1 MTSITSIAVYS
12 GLCGSIWQLW
22 IFLMLAVYA
31 PAESMTANRLFWEEL
46 YRIWMSEG
54 NPPVPDMF
62 LGDTNIVEEPI
73 DRLPHRADDTG
84 AVYAFTRFKRLLGM
98 KDGWRATNP
107 DEKAYTYIH
116 TTGDSMSRI
125 DRINVSE
132 DCFRTCRDWDIQDM
146 GDLTDH
152 QMVSVEVSAPGA
164 PYVGKGRYAIPL
176 YLIKDKKFMEFA
188 VNEGSKLED
197 SLENQ
202 REDIQ
207 VLWKEYKENIC
218 TFARKRAK
226 ESVGAL
232 EQAKL
237 KLQRQKKAT
246 LNDGSKTQKVRAT
259 EAARYQ
265 TEIDKI
271 ISVQASKNRMTTKI
285 RYRNELDNITSFS
298 VRVNKDPKPREGWEE
313 MPRLPRF
320 AAALTRSDAALPRR
334 WLCY

>member
-1 MTSITSIAVYS
+1 MFEKRIGVLAVGETHLSAEQTEEINTNLVFKARMHVLSSTDPNEPNKKGIAIA
-12 GLCGSIWQLW
+12 LNKQLTNVEGVKTW
-22 IFLMLAVYA
+22 RLIPGRAILVQIPWHGKLTLTILAVYA

-54 NPPVPDMF
+54 NLPVPDMF

-246 LNDGSKTQKVRAT
+246 LNDGSKTQKDD
-259 EAARYQ
+259 YQ
-265 TEIDKI
+265 D
-271 ISVQASKNRMTTKI
+271 SV
-285 RYRNELDNITSFS
+285 
-298 VRVNKDPKPREGWEE
+298 
-313 MPRLPRF
+313 
-320 AAALTRSDAALPRR
+320 
-334 WLCY
+334 